1 MAEYVNGESV
11 LEVDFLNSVVVDINN
26 TTILEDGRKVISTQK
41 FDKDFM
47 VRFLENTDPFWHTET
62 DQLQALSFF
71 SDGTLFC
78 QRKKQKFDFVND
90 RKVYATY
97 TFNGYTAEQVSDLQE
112 KVVAFLDAN
121 KVVKE
126 IKINQYITK
135 VDDNILF
142 FEKTYLKR
150 LQERNAI
157 LSSTDW
163 RILPDVVD
171 SYTGEKDRW
180 ILYRQTIR
188 ALGLKPV
195 TEYATP
201 LEFFKALR
209 SLKWPIDPKIFR
221 DLYPDG
227 VNVDGDVVEYLGT
240 DTQWV
245 ERDTDSS
252 RDLIE
257 SRLSHIIA
265 MRQDYTKAE
274 RTTTSAV
281 KEMMKLLKLE
291 DFVEG
296 GIDYTKIY
304 TEEDLNDMAE

>member
-1 MAEYVNGESV
+1 MAEYVNSESI
-11 LEVDFLNSVVVDINN
+11 LEVDFLNSIVVDIDN
-26 TTILEDGRKVISTQK
+26 TVVLEDGRKVISTQK
-41 FDKDFM
+41 FNKDFM
-47 VRFLENTDPFWHTET
+47 VRFLENTDSFWHTET

-90 RKVYATY
+90 RKVYTTY
-97 TFNGYTAEQVSDLQE
+97 TFNGYTAEQVADLKE
-112 KVVAFLDAN
+112 KVLIFLDAN

-126 IKINQYITK
+126 IEINQYVSKI
-135 VDDNILF
+135 DDNILF
-142 FEKTYLKR
+142 FDKTYLKR
-150 LQERNAI
+150 LQERNSI
-157 LSSTDW
+157 LATTDW

-171 SYTGEKDRW
+171 TYAGEKDNW
-180 ILYRQTIR
+180 ILYRQKIR
-188 ALGLKPV
+188 LMGINAV
-195 TEYATP
+195 EDYATP
-201 LEFFKALR
+201 LEFFKAIR
-209 SLKWPIDPKIFR
+209 SLKWPVDPKIFR

-252 RDLIE
+252 RDLVE

-265 MRQDYTKAE
+265 MRQDYIKAE
-274 RTTTSAV
+274 RKTSSAV